1 MSTFEEYQK
10 EQLNDE
16 EYRKEYYKTRFF
28 SEIGVQ
34 IIKLRIKQNLSQAA
48 LAEKAGTT
56 QAVVSRIENGSVSA
70 TVGTIQ
76 KLATAMNAV
85 VNIEFK
91 SMEEVVPAEKPVEV
105 IPAMVEEHEKD
116 NLVCASKLIF
126 KIENF
131 ATLYSI
137 NDLEPQP
144 CESIRWKTDYKVKEV
159 AKVLA

>member
-91 SMEEVVPAEKPVEV
+91 SMEELVPAEKPVEAT
-105 IPAMVEEHEKD
+105 PAIVEEPEGADQVFKG
-116 NLVCASKLIF
+116 KLLF
-126 KIENF
+126 SFENF
-131 ATLYSI
+131 EALYSI
-137 NDLEPQP
+137 NDPRPQP
-144 CESIRWKTDYKVKEV
+144 CETILWKTDYKVKE
-159 AKVLA
+159 AEKVLA